1 MAQRGKDVEKALKKI
16 MVEKRKNR
24 NEVVAETIPKIARSF
39 LEMWK
44 YLDTFKDSK
53 IPMEYNMIDNIFG
66 SFDKKQVEEV
76 FNAVGG
82 QK

>member
-1 MAQRGKDVEKALKKI
+1 MAQRGKDVEEALKKM
-16 MVEKRKNR
+16 MVEKRKRR
-24 NEVVAETIPKIARSF
+24 NAVVDETIPKIARAF

-53 IPMEYNMIDNIFG
+53 IPMEYNMVNSIYG
-66 SFDKKQVEEV
+66 SLDKKQVEEV

-82 QK
+82 RK

>member
-1 MAQRGKDVEKALKKI
+1 MAQRGKDVEKALKKM
-16 MVEKRKNR
+16 MVEKKENR
-24 NEVVAETIPKIARSF
+24 NEIVAETIPKIARAF

-53 IPMEYNMIDNIFG
+53 IPMEYLMIDNIFG

-76 FNAVGG
+76 FNVVGG
-82 QK
+82 RK